1 VVPALVA
8 IAGTD
13 ADAADADA
21 DDHAVY
27 MMDLFVD
34 NLERSS
40 HVKAVGAV
48 ADDGDGDKVLSAKNK
63 KIMSVFH
70 FFPFLYIL
78 PFVVEDRVDSS
89 TNVA

>member
-1 VVPALVA
+1 VPAHVA

-48 ADDGDGDKVLSAKNK
+48 ADDGDDDKVLSTKNK
-63 KIMSVFH
+63 KIMSGQQSCLSRL
-70 FFPFLYIL
+70 PFLSFSIYIT
-78 PFVVEDRVDSS
+78 VCC
-89 TNVA
+89 